1 MFVIKPKEEGCRLLR
16 ITHRSALVGTTHHF
30 LRRAMGKLYDA
41 WMGAWKEKN
50 VEKILAL
57 VTDDFIF
64 EWHSS
69 GKLMDKAAFKGM

>member
-1 MFVIKPKEEGCRLLR
+1 
-16 ITHRSALVGTTHHF
+16 
-30 LRRAMGKLYDA
+30 MGRLYDA
-41 WMGAWKEKN
+41 WMGVEGKN

-69 GKLMDKAAFKGM
+69 GKLMGKRLRGCEHADDG

>member
-1 MFVIKPKEEGCRLLR
+1 
-16 ITHRSALVGTTHHF
+16 
-30 LRRAMGKLYDA
+30 MGKLYDA